1 MRAGRGLGLI
11 NFSIRQLEVFLEVAE
26 TGVFSRAADHLS
38 LAQSTVSAHIRVLED
53 TLGVQLFIRKAKK
66 HVTLTARGKE
76 LRTYAKAIIEQ
87 CHILEDEASSA
98 PAQQLLQIA
107 ASTDSFE
114 YLLPNLMADY
124 ARHHPACRFVLV
136 NGDST
141 FVHEQLLR
149 QNARIGFCGTALNSK
164 ELEYRAISK
173 DKLVM
178 ITPNSSRYQRL
189 KKQGLFGC
197 DLLDEPMLE
206 RNHTSGTKK
215 EFDRYL
221 EKNGLS
227 EKTLHVVA
235 RMNQADA
242 LKSAVVSGLG
252 VAIVSQMAARK
263 YVNSGDLLVFDLDA
277 DGAYRDIYLVYQKEI
292 VFSKTERDF
301 VAFAIQYLKQK

>member
-1 MRAGRGLGLI
+1 MI
-11 NFSIRQLEVFLEVAE
+11 NFSIRQLEVFLEVTE
-26 TGVFSRAADHLS
+26 TGAFSRAAERLS
-38 LAQSTVSAHIRVLED
+38 LAQSTVSAHIQGLEN

-66 HVTLTARGKE
+66 HVALTPRGRE
-76 LRTYAKAIIEQ
+76 LRTYARAIVDQ
-87 CHILEDEASSA
+87 CHILADEASDA
-98 PAQQLLQIA
+98 PAQQELQIA

-124 ARHHPACRFVLV
+124 AKLHPTCRFVLV

-149 QNARIGFCGTALNSK
+149 QNARIGFCGTALHNK
-164 ELEYRAISK
+164 ELEHRAISK

-178 ITPNSSRYQRL
+178 ITPNNSRYQQL
-189 KKQGLFGC
+189 KKLGLYGC

-227 EKTLHVVA
+227 EKPLRVVA

-242 LKSAVVSGLG
+242 VKSAVVSGLG

-277 DGAYRDIYLVYQKEI
+277 DGAYRDIYLVYQKET
-292 VFSKTERDF
+292 VFSRTERDF
-301 VAFAIQYLKQK
+301 VSFSIQYLKQK

>member
-1 MRAGRGLGLI
+1 MI

-26 TGVFSRAADHLS
+26 TGFFSRAAEHLS
-38 LAQSTVSAHIRVLED
+38 LAQSTVSAHIQGLEN

-66 HVTLTARGKE
+66 HVSLTPRGKE
-76 LRTYAKAIIEQ
+76 LRTYARAIVEQ
-87 CHILEDEASSA
+87 CHILADEASDA
-98 PAQQLLQIA
+98 PAQQELQIA

-124 ARHHPACRFVLV
+124 AKLHPACRFVLV

-149 QNARIGFCGTALNSK
+149 QNARIGFCGTTLNSK

-178 ITPNSSRYQRL
+178 ITPNSSRYQHL
-189 KKQGLFGC
+189 QKLGLYGC

-227 EKTLHVVA
+227 GKPLRVVA

-242 LKSAVVSGLG
+242 VKSAVVSGLG

-277 DGAYRDIYLVYQKEI
+277 DGAYRDIYLVYQKET

-301 VAFAIQYLKQK
+301 VTFALHSLK